1 VVPQHFRNRSIGRS
15 QFVGEASLH
24 QVGHAAMG
32 LDDALPAD
40 ERLAP
45 DGLEA
50 QRGQGQRREA

>member
-1 VVPQHFRNRSIGRS
+1 VVTDNLQLGFI
-15 QFVGEASLH
+15 GEASLH